1 MPKQRK
7 KTVTGRVLHDPVKD
21 KLRPMFPL
29 DLSRCRTIDELVRG
43 MGNTAFTGRQI
54 GDAADIATNG
64 TIGNPALRIS
74 RLATSL
80 SIAAADPMTREPT

>member
-1 MPKQRK
+1 VIKISCEFLLGEKMPKQRK

-29 DLSRCRTIDELVRG
+29 DLSKCRSVDELVRG

-54 GDAADIATNG
+54 GDAAEIVE
-64 TIGNPALRIS
+64 IRIVS
-74 RLATSL
+74 W
-80 SIAAADPMTREPT
+80 